1 MGMSNQRYTYK
12 CDERGDIQCDFEITS
27 EDPEEVHNAVADHR
41 RDVHREEDYDPTAV
55 DALLEMQ
62 RLEA

>member
-12 CDERGDIQCDFEITS
+12 CAGHGDIQCDFELTS
-27 EDPEEVHNAVADHR
+27 EDPEEVRLAVADHY
-41 RDVHREEDYDPTAV
+41 RDVNREEDYDPQAV

-62 RLEA
+62 RLET

>member
-1 MGMSNQRYTYK
+1 MGMSNQKYTYK
-12 CDERGDIQCDFEITS
+12 CSERGDIQCDFELTS
-27 EDPEEVHNAVADHR
+27 EDPEEVRTQVAEHH
-41 RDVHREEDYDPTAV
+41 RDVHREEDYDPKAV